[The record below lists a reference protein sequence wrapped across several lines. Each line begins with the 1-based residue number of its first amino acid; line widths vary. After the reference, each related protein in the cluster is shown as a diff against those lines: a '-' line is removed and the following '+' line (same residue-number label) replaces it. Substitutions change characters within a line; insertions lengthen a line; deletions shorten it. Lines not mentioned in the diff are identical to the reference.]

1 MKTNTIPTSDLQ
13 SALDKCEAIEASLVK
28 EAKLLADSAAELNTL
43 QRTID
48 ISDIAQVQRM
58 TPLLTIE
65 RVGGPRRSY
74 RHQENE
80 TAKKALVAHCATFAK
95 EHLAP
100 RLRQLETR
108 ARAKV
113 EQKLK
118 QHFADKESLQSATNH
133 STELAALAPIQ
144 AQVIIH
150 DYSTDGAIHQ
160 AKVLLEAW
168 AAADSFE
175 AKHLG

>member
-1 MKTNTIPTSDLQ
+1 MKTNTIPTADLA
-13 SALDKCEAIEASLVK
+13 SALEKCQGIEASLLK
-28 EAKLLADSAAELNTL
+28 EEGLLKDSAAELNAL

-48 ISDIAQVQRM
+48 VSDVGQVQRM
-58 TPLLTIE
+58 TTLLTIAE
-65 RVGGPRRSY
+65 VGGPRRTY

-80 TAKKALVAHCATFAK
+80 TAKKALIAHCQSFAK
-95 EHLAP
+95 EHFAP
-100 RLRQLETR
+100 RCRQLETR

-118 QHFADKESLQSATNH
+118 QHFPDRDALQSAINH

-144 AQVIIH
+144 AQAVIR
-150 DYSTDGAIHQ
+150 DYSTDGAIRQ
-160 AKVLLEAW
+160 AKVLLEAS

-175 AKHLG
+175 AKHLS